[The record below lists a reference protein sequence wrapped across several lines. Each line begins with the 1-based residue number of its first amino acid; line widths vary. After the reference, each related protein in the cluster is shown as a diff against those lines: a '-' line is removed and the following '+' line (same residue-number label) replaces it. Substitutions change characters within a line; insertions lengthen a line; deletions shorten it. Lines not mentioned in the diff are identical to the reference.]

1 MAKAMVTATNTA
13 VRVESFMGEPRFVQ
27 ATNQMMS
34 AAKTRNT
41 PVAKSTQVIIS
52 HAFIARIMDQGD

>member
-1 MAKAMVTATNTA
+1 MVRAMPMATSTA

-27 ATNQMMS
+27 ATIQMMS
-34 AAKTRNT
+34 AARTRNT